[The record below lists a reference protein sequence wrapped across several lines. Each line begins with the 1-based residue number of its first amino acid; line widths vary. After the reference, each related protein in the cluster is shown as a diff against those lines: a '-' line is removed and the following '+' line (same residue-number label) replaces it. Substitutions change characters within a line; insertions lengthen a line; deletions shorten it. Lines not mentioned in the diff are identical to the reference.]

1 VRANPPGSQSATP
14 TQGARPGASR
24 RWLGLSRLERRE
36 ALLFYVLIL
45 PWLINLLVLSLGP
58 VISALY
64 LSLTSY
70 DIVNPPTFVGMA
82 NYQQL
87 FAGDPLFLK
96 SLQVTAIW
104 VFAGVPLRLVVAL
117 LFAILLNQKLVG
129 IGFFR
134 TVFYLPS
141 VVSGVAVALLW
152 IWVLQPQFGLLNYFL
167 GLLGVPGPQWLA
179 SPTWALPGFIVMSL
193 WSTGA
198 TMIIFLA
205 GLQGIPLDLY
215 EAAAIDGAGRIREF
229 VSITVPMITPVILFN
244 LVIQIINSFQVFTQA
259 FIMTNGGPVNAT
271 LFYVLLLY
279 RVAFQYNQMGYASAM
294 AWILFII
301 ILVLTA
307 LVFRSSGRWVHYEG
321 AVKGR

>member
-1 VRANPPGSQSATP
+1 
-14 TQGARPGASR
+14 
-24 RWLGLSRLERRE
+24 
-36 ALLFYVLIL
+36 
-45 PWLINLLVLSLGP
+45 
-58 VISALY
+58 
-64 LSLTSY
+64 
-70 DIVNPPTFVGMA
+70 
-82 NYQQL
+82 
-87 FAGDPLFLK
+87 
-96 SLQVTAIW
+96 
-104 VFAGVPLRLVVAL
+104 
-117 LFAILLNQKLVG
+117 
-129 IGFFR
+129 
-134 TVFYLPS
+134 
-141 VVSGVAVALLW
+141 
-152 IWVLQPQFGLLNYFL
+152 
-167 GLLGVPGPQWLA
+167 
-179 SPTWALPGFIVMSL
+179 
-193 WSTGA
+193 
-198 TMIIFLA
+198 
-205 GLQGIPLDLY
+205 LQGIPLDLY

>member
-1 VRANPPGSQSATP
+1 MAASATFSRAP
-14 TQGARPGASR
+14 ASGQPR
-24 RWLGLSRLERRE
+24 RWLGLTRLERRE
-36 ALLFYVLIL
+36 ALLFYLLIS
-45 PWLINLLVLSLGP
+45 PWLINFLVLSLGP

-64 LSLTSY
+64 LSLTKY
-70 DIVNPPTFVGMA
+70 DIVNPPIFVGLA
-82 NYQQL
+82 NYEQL

-104 VFAGVPLRLVVAL
+104 VFAGVPLRLIVAL
-117 LFAILLNQKLVG
+117 IFAVLLNQKIFG

-134 TVFYLPS
+134 TVYYLPS

-167 GLLGVPGPQWLA
+167 RMVGLTGPDWLS

-198 TMIIFLA
+198 TMIIFMA

-215 EAAAIDGAGRIREF
+215 EAASMDGAGRIREF
-229 VSITVPMITPVILFN
+229 FAITIPMITPVILFN

-321 AVKGR
+321 SVKGR

>member
-1 VRANPPGSQSATP
+1 MADSATLP
-14 TQGARPGASR
+14 RAATPKKPG

-36 ALLFYVLIL
+36 ALLFYLLIS
-45 PWLINLLVLSLGP
+45 PWLFNFLVLSLGP
-58 VISALY
+58 VVSALY
-64 LSLTSY
+64 LSLTKY
-70 DIVNPPTFVGMA
+70 DIVNPPTFVGLA

-87 FAGDPLFLK
+87 FSGDPLFLQ
-96 SLQVTAIW
+96 SLKVTAIW
-104 VFAGVPLRLVVAL
+104 VIAGVPLRLAAAL
-117 LFAILLNQKLVG
+117 FFAVLLNQKIVG
-129 IGFFR
+129 ISFFR

-167 GLLGVPGPQWLA
+167 GLVGIPGPQWLA

-205 GLQGIPLDLY
+205 GLQGIPLELY
-215 EAAAIDGAGRIREF
+215 EAASMDGADRIRQF
-229 VSITVPMITPVILFN
+229 FAITVPMITPVILFN

-321 AVKGR
+321 GVKGR

>member
-1 VRANPPGSQSATP
+1 MADSATFS
-14 TQGARPGASR
+14 RPEASGKPR
-24 RWLGLSRLERRE
+24 RWLGLSRLQRRE
-36 ALLFYVLIL
+36 AILFYLLIS
-45 PWLINLLVLSLGP
+45 PWLINFLVLSAGP
-58 VISALY
+58 VVSALY
-64 LSLTSY
+64 LSLTKY
-70 DIVNPPTFVGMA
+70 DIVNPPTFVGIA

-87 FAGDPLFLK
+87 FTADPLFLQ
-96 SLQVTAIW
+96 SLQVTGIW
-104 VFAGVPLRLVVAL
+104 VFAGVPLRLIAAL
-117 LFAILLNQKLVG
+117 IFAVLLNQKMVG

-134 TVFYLPS
+134 TVYYLPS

-167 GLLGVPGPQWLA
+167 GLVGIPGPQWLA

-205 GLQGIPLDLY
+205 GLQGIPFELY
-215 EAAAIDGAGRIREF
+215 EAAAMDGADKVRQF
-229 VSITVPMITPVILFN
+229 FAITIPMITPVILFN

-259 FIMTNGGPVNAT
+259 FIMTNGGPANAT

-294 AWILFII
+294 AWILFVIV
-301 ILVLTA
+301 LVLTA

-321 AVKGR
+321 GVKGR

>member
-1 VRANPPGSQSATP
+1 MT
-14 TQGARPGASR
+14 
-24 RWLGLSRLERRE
+24 RLERSE
-36 ALLFYVLIL
+36 ALLFYLLIS
-45 PWLINLLVLSLGP
+45 PWLINFLGLSLGP

-64 LSLTSY
+64 LSLTKY
-70 DIVNPPTFVGMA
+70 DIVNPPTFVGLA

-87 FAGDPLFLK
+87 FGGDPLFLK

-104 VFAGVPLRLVVAL
+104 VFAGVPLRLIVAL
-117 LFAILLNQKLVG
+117 IFAVLLNQKLMG

-167 GLLGVPGPQWLA
+167 GLVGIPGPRWLS

-215 EAAAIDGAGRIREF
+215 EAASMDGAGRIREF
-229 VSITVPMITPVILFN
+229 FAITIPMITPVILFN

-321 AVKGR
+321 SVKGR

>member
-1 VRANPPGSQSATP
+1 MAESEF
-14 TQGARPGASR
+14 ASR
-24 RWLGLSRLERRE
+24 APTSRKRHWLGLSRLERRE
-36 ALLFYVLIL
+36 ALLFYLLIS
-45 PWLINLLVLSLGP
+45 PWLINFLGLSLGP

-64 LSLTSY
+64 LSLTKY
-70 DIVNPPTFVGMA
+70 DIVNPPIFVGLA
-82 NYQQL
+82 NYEQL

-104 VFAGVPLRLVVAL
+104 VFAGVPLRLIVAL
-117 LFAILLNQKLVG
+117 IFAVLLNQKIMG

-167 GLLGVPGPQWLA
+167 GLIGIPGPQWLS

-205 GLQGIPLDLY
+205 GLQGIPSELY
-215 EAAAIDGAGRIREF
+215 EAASMDGADRARQF
-229 VSITVPMITPVILFN
+229 FAITVPMITPVILFN
-244 LVIQIINSFQVFTQA
+244 LVIQIISSFQVFTQA

-321 AVKGR
+321 GVKGR

>member
-1 VRANPPGSQSATP
+1 
-14 TQGARPGASR
+14 
-24 RWLGLSRLERRE
+24 
-36 ALLFYVLIL
+36 
-45 PWLINLLVLSLGP
+45 
-58 VISALY
+58 
-64 LSLTSY
+64 
-70 DIVNPPTFVGMA
+70 
-82 NYQQL
+82 
-87 FAGDPLFLK
+87 
-96 SLQVTAIW
+96 
-104 VFAGVPLRLVVAL
+104 
-117 LFAILLNQKLVG
+117 
-129 IGFFR
+129 
-134 TVFYLPS
+134 
-141 VVSGVAVALLW
+141 
-152 IWVLQPQFGLLNYFL
+152 
-167 GLLGVPGPQWLA
+167 
-179 SPTWALPGFIVMSL
+179 MSL

-229 VSITVPMITPVILFN
+229 FAITVPMITPVILFN

>member
-1 VRANPPGSQSATP
+1 MAASATFSRAP
-14 TQGARPGASR
+14 ASGQPR
-24 RWLGLSRLERRE
+24 RWLGLTRLERRE
-36 ALLFYVLIL
+36 ALLFYLLIS
-45 PWLINLLVLSLGP
+45 PWLINFLVLSLGP

-64 LSLTSY
+64 LSLTKY
-70 DIVNPPTFVGMA
+70 DIVNPPIFVGLA
-82 NYQQL
+82 NYEQL

-104 VFAGVPLRLVVAL
+104 VFAGVPLRLIVAL
-117 LFAILLNQKLVG
+117 IFAVLLNQKIFG

-134 TVFYLPS
+134 TVYYLPS

-167 GLLGVPGPQWLA
+167 RMVGLTGPDWLS

-215 EAAAIDGAGRIREF
+215 EAASMDGAGRIRQF
-229 VSITVPMITPVILFN
+229 FAITVPMITPVILFN

-301 ILVLTA
+301 ILALTA

-321 AVKGR
+321 GVKGR

>member
-1 VRANPPGSQSATP
+1 MVESAI
-14 TQGARPGASR
+14 ASPASISRKR
-24 RWLGLSRLERRE
+24 RWPRLSRLERRE
-36 ALLFYVLIL
+36 ALLFYLLIS
-45 PWLINLLVLSLGP
+45 PWLINFLGLSLGP

-64 LSLTSY
+64 LSLTKY
-70 DIVNPPTFVGMA
+70 DIVNPPTFVGLA
-82 NYQQL
+82 NYEQL

-96 SLQVTAIW
+96 SLQVTVIW
-104 VFAGVPLRLVVAL
+104 VFAGVPLRLIVAL
-117 LFAILLNQKLVG
+117 IFAVLLNQKIMG

-167 GLLGVPGPQWLA
+167 GLIGIPGPQWLS

-205 GLQGIPLDLY
+205 GLQGISLDLY
-215 EAAAIDGAGRIREF
+215 EAASMDGAGQIRQF
-229 VSITVPMITPVILFN
+229 FAITIPMITPVILFN

-307 LVFRSSGRWVHYEG
+307 LVFRSSERWVHYEG
-321 AVKGR
+321 SVKGR

>member
-1 VRANPPGSQSATP
+1 MAASATFSRAP
-14 TQGARPGASR
+14 ASGQPR
-24 RWLGLSRLERRE
+24 RWLGLTRLERRE
-36 ALLFYVLIL
+36 ALLFYLLIS
-45 PWLINLLVLSLGP
+45 PWLINFLVLSLGP

-64 LSLTSY
+64 LSLTKY
-70 DIVNPPTFVGMA
+70 DIVNPPIFVGLA
-82 NYQQL
+82 NYEQL

-104 VFAGVPLRLVVAL
+104 VFAGVPLRLIVAL
-117 LFAILLNQKLVG
+117 IFAVLLNQKIFG

-134 TVFYLPS
+134 TVYYLPS

-167 GLLGVPGPQWLA
+167 RMVGLTGPDWLS

-215 EAAAIDGAGRIREF
+215 EAASMDGAGRIREF
-229 VSITVPMITPVILFN
+229 FAITIPMITPVILFN

-294 AWILFII
+294 AWILFLL
-301 ILVLTA
+301 ILTLTL
-307 LVFRSSGRWVHYEG
+307 LVFRMAQRWVVYE
-321 AVKGR
+321 R

>member
-1 VRANPPGSQSATP
+1 MAESAN
-14 TQGARPGASR
+14 ASR
-24 RWLGLSRLERRE
+24 ALISRKRRWPGLSRLERRE
-36 ALLFYVLIL
+36 ALLFYLLIS
-45 PWLINLLVLSLGP
+45 PWLINFLGLSLGP

-64 LSLTSY
+64 LSLTKY
-70 DIVNPPTFVGMA
+70 DIVNPPIFVGLA
-82 NYQQL
+82 NYEQL

-96 SLQVTAIW
+96 SLQVTVIW
-104 VFAGVPLRLVVAL
+104 VFAGVPLRLIVAL
-117 LFAILLNQKLVG
+117 IFAVLLNQKIMG

-167 GLLGVPGPQWLA
+167 GLIGIPGPQWLS

-215 EAAAIDGAGRIREF
+215 EAAAMDGAGRIREF
-229 VSITVPMITPVILFN
+229 FAITVPMITPVILFN

-307 LVFRSSGRWVHYEG
+307 LVFRSSERWVHYEG
-321 AVKGR
+321 SVKGR